1 MFDFIPMC
9 VFLIVYNY
17 LGIYTA
23 TVVLICVYFFLLI
36 FYKLTGKLKKEKIFI
51 FALVLVFGVTTVVF
65 RNDIFIKLKTSV
77 VYWLLGLY
85 CFFSYIFNK
94 DSFLKIFFKDF
105 ITLPDFDWKRL
116 NKSCAF
122 YFCSLGFIN
131 FYIAFKCSTRFWIN
145 FKVFGIVFLTIIF
158 IIIQYYLLCKSV
170 RDKC

>member
-9 VFLIVYNY
+9 FFLVVNNY

-51 FALVLVFGVTTVVF
+51 FVLILIFGVTTVVL
-65 RNDIFIKLKTSV
+65 RNDIFIKLKTSIT
-77 VYWLLGLY
+77 YWLLGLY
-85 CFFSYIFNK
+85 CFFSYILNK
-94 DSFLKIFFKDF
+94 DLFLKRFFKDS
-105 ITLPDFDWKRL
+105 ITLPDFIWKRL

-131 FYIAFKCSTRFWIN
+131 FYIAFKCSTIFWIN
-145 FKVFGIVFLTIIF
+145 FKIFGGVFSAIVFIV
-158 IIIQYYLLCKSV
+158 IQYYLLYKST